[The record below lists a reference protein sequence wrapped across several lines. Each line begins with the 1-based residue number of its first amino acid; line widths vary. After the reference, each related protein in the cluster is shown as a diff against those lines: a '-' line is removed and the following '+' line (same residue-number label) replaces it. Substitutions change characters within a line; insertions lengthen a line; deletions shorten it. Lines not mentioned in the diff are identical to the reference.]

1 MYRLSFF
8 EDALVVE
15 LVDTRDSNLSC
26 AEEHGGSSPLQGI
39 IENSCSFGWS
49 SLNRYNFTLG
59 IAMVSADLYAS
70 KLECN
75 IYSVSV

>member
-26 AEEHGGSSPLQGI
+26 AEERGGSSPLQGI

-49 SLNRYNFTLG
+49 SLNRFNFTLG

-70 KLECN
+70 KLRVQ
-75 IYSVSV
+75 YL